1 MGNVVLQVTKQEEG
15 WYCEYD
21 SKVYPAMV
29 RRYVMLAKCTDA
41 TAELNI
47 SIFNEQV
54 RAYYLH
60 RMPGTPDAFL
70 QRFCPANSLR
80 DPPGLC
86 QSHCR
91 GKALVEAMLQHAGY
105 PRCSCA
111 HRKCSTEVLCCT
123 CRQSRCWG

>member
-1 MGNVVLQVTKQEEG
+1 MALQVVKQEEG

-54 RAYYLH
+54 RPTYLH
-60 RMPGTPDAFL
+60 LMQGDPRCLGASKCSCL
-70 QRFCPANSLR
+70 AGSLR
-80 DPPGLC
+80 DPPRFC
-86 QSHCR
+86 QSHYR
-91 GKALVEAMLQHAGY
+91 GKAFAEAM
-105 PRCSCA
+105 S
-111 HRKCSTEVLCCT
+111 S
-123 CRQSRCWG
+123 

>member
-1 MGNVVLQVTKQEEG
+1 MLQVTKQEEG

-21 SKVYPAMV
+21 SKVYPTMV

-60 RMPGTPDAFL
+60 HMQGTPNAFL
-70 QRFCPANSLR
+70 QVLTALLPSRLPEG
-80 DPPGLC
+80 PPRLC

-91 GKALVEAMLQHAGY
+91 GRLSQR
-105 PRCSCA
+105 RCC
-111 HRKCSTEVLCCT
+111 HRVLHL
-123 CRQSRCWG
+123 